1 MDNLLRDLEPG
12 KVFYYFEQISKI
24 PRGSR
29 NTKAISDYCV
39 NFAKEKGFKY
49 YQDESNNVIIIKEAT
64 SGRESDKG
72 VIIQGHLDM
81 VTEKKPGA
89 AHDFLKEGIKLYVE
103 GDFLHG
109 TDTTLGGDD
118 GIAVAYAFAILDSDD
133 ISHPRLEVILTVD
146 EEIGMLGAAKIDLSM
161 IKGKYLLNIDSDEEG
176 ILTCGCAGGMTSTCK
191 LPISTVELTGQ
202 RVKIKVSG
210 LKGGHSGAEIHKQRA
225 NADILLGRIL
235 YQLSEKMDFCLENI
249 AGGFKDNAIPREA
262 EAVIVINKGDILSV
276 NETVNKFNS
285 IFKTE
290 FKVPDKDIHVA
301 YEELDNK
308 ENSVIC
314 KEDTDKIIFFLMNSP
329 NGVMYHDGDL
339 PELIETSLNLGILRQ
354 EDGEVDFVFA
364 VRSSVKERKT
374 ALSDRLSSL
383 IKYLGGSYETTGV
396 YPEWKFNPDSVLLK
410 TMSEIYL
417 KMFEKKPEITTIH
430 AGLECGY
437 MLEKCPDLDIV
448 SFGPDNYDIHTTEE
462 RLSISSVQKMYDYI
476 IEILKVLH

>member
-191 LPISTVELTGQ
+191 DRKSTRL
-202 RVKIKVSG
+202 
-210 LKGGHSGAEIHKQRA
+210 
-225 NADILLGRIL
+225 
-235 YQLSEKMDFCLENI
+235 
-249 AGGFKDNAIPREA
+249 
-262 EAVIVINKGDILSV
+262 
-276 NETVNKFNS
+276 NS
-285 IFKTE
+285 
-290 FKVPDKDIHVA
+290 
-301 YEELDNK
+301 
-308 ENSVIC
+308 S
-314 KEDTDKIIFFLMNSP
+314 
-329 NGVMYHDGDL
+329 
-339 PELIETSLNLGILRQ
+339 
-354 EDGEVDFVFA
+354 
-364 VRSSVKERKT
+364 
-374 ALSDRLSSL
+374 
-383 IKYLGGSYETTGV
+383 
-396 YPEWKFNPDSVLLK
+396 
-410 TMSEIYL
+410 
-417 KMFEKKPEITTIH
+417 
-430 AGLECGY
+430 
-437 MLEKCPDLDIV
+437 
-448 SFGPDNYDIHTTEE
+448 HT
-462 RLSISSVQKMYDYI
+462 
-476 IEILKVLH
+476 